1 VNRQIRRLGV
11 VLIAAYV
18 VLFAQLNVVQV
29 FRAEEYRDN
38 PANTRQVQRDF
49 SRPRGLIVS
58 ADDQVVAE
66 TVDVDGATAGTG
78 GFDRARRYPLGA
90 LMAPVSGYFSFLY
103 GATGVEDAYNDEL
116 VGSTLGQQLAGWRD
130 LFVDRSPVGDVR
142 LSVDAG
148 LQAVA
153 AEALGDREG
162 SVVVLDPRTGEVLT
176 LWSSPSFDPNQLAA
190 TDLAASQQA
199 WDALVDA
206 PGNPLLAKAYQERYF
221 PGSTFKTVTAG
232 SGIRVGRVS
241 ATEPVYPV
249 EAAWVPPLTEV
260 PITNFG
266 GSSCGGDLRQIL
278 VVSCNTAFA
287 RMGVETVGPDDMV
300 AGAEAFGFNSAVDI
314 DLPGPASSFFPTDF
328 TRDLPRLAQASIG
341 QNDVLATPL
350 QMALVAAAVG
360 NGGDMMAPRV
370 VREVTDS
377 SGGVVRRNEPV
388 VWRTPLSPAENQVLR
403 DAMVGVVADGT
414 ASVLATPGVE
424 VGGKTGT
431 AQLGAD
437 PPRQHTWIIAFAGP
451 PGEAELALAVV
462 VLNQEGFDATGTSV
476 AGPIA
481 RRVLDAALAL
491 PPRPGR

>member
-1 VNRQIRRLGV
+1 MNRQIRRLGV
-11 VLIAAYV
+11 VLIAAYL
-18 VLFAQLNVVQV
+18 VLFGQLNLVQV
-29 FRAEEYRDN
+29 FRADDYRNN
-38 PANTRQVQRDF
+38 PANTREIQRDF

-66 TVDVDGATAGTG
+66 TVDLAPGEPGSAS
-78 GFDRARRYPLGA
+78 FDRIRRYPLGE
-90 LMAPVSGYFSFLY
+90 LMAPVTGYFSFLF
-103 GATGVEDAYNDEL
+103 GATGVEDAYNAEL

-142 LSVDAG
+142 LAVDAG
-148 LQAVA
+148 LQQVA

-162 SVVVLDPRTGEVLT
+162 SVVVLDPRTGEVLA
-176 LWSSPSFDPNQLAA
+176 LWANPSFDPNLLSG
-190 TDLAASQQA
+190 TDLPATQQA
-199 WDALVDA
+199 WNGLVDA

-232 SGIRVGRVS
+232 AGIRSGKVD
-241 ATEPVYPV
+241 ATDPVYPV

-266 GSSCGGDLRQIL
+266 GSSCGGDLGQIL
-278 VVSCNTAFA
+278 AVSCNTAFA
-287 RMGVETVGPDDMV
+287 RMGVETVGPQDMV
-300 AGAEAFGFNSAVDI
+300 SGAEAFGFNSVVDI
-314 DLPGPASSFFPTDF
+314 DLPGAAASFFPTDF

-350 QMALVAAAVG
+350 QMAMVAGAVG
-360 NGGDMMAPRV
+360 NGGDMLAPRV

-377 SGGVVRRNEPV
+377 SGGVVRRNEPT

-403 DAMVGVVADGT
+403 DAMVGVVRGGT
-414 ASVLATPGVE
+414 ASILATPGVE
-424 VGGKTGT
+424 VGGKSGT
-431 AQLGAD
+431 AQLGVD
-437 PPRQHTWIIAFAGP
+437 PPRQHTWMIAFAGP
-451 PGEAELALAVV
+451 PGAAELAIAVV

-476 AGPIA
+476 AGPVA
-481 RRVLDAALAL
+481 RQVLDAALAL